1 MCIQLSFYRPSKSP
15 AVVLMA
21 GQLSIQLVVPN
32 MQPVLSVNSSVAR
45 AEVGWLF
52 NPGKALSTNKAR
64 SITALVARQTVAA
77 KCRTI
82 KASGCGCQTATTQ
95 KIRIFDVSDFDFD
108 LTSLLAEGDKI
119 ARCEART
126 NQGNG
131 LACLAVGKVA
141 KAWVNVQTKKEDRF
155 TLQAESEYGVRKEFL
170 VILRV
175 E

>member
-1 MCIQLSFYRPSKSP
+1 
-15 AVVLMA
+15 
-21 GQLSIQLVVPN
+21 
-32 MQPVLSVNSSVAR
+32 MQSV
-45 AEVGWLF
+45 
-52 NPGKALSTNKAR
+52 LSTNASFARVEVSRAFNAGVAR
-64 SITALVARQTVAA
+64 SLVKSTSKPALVARQTVAP

-82 KASGCGCQTATTQ
+82 KASGCGCQTASTQ
-95 KIRIFDVSDFDFD
+95 KIRIFDVLDFDFD

-141 KAWVNVQTKKEDRF
+141 KAWVHVQTKKEDRF

-175 E
+175 ES